1 MNKNYK
7 VNEILGAKFFKKIVF
22 LVERIKFKLIN
33 KLFPNSEKRYEIF
46 LKKQLDKKLK
56 KEKDEKIK
64 KLLIKDYQNKIL
76 DARCEFNNKKNR
88 NYHIKM
94 DDPNK
99 FIKYLKNNRKIHI
112 KGLIR
117 NVIVYL
123 ALIPLFILFNPT
135 FTVAG
140 YIILGY
146 NTISTLI
153 NFECVNLQ
161 NYNLKR
167 FEESKERLIKIKEK
181 KLARDLDKYKNISK
195 VVSNSLNSSKSI
207 PNIDEIV
214 ANINTKEELIELKN
228 MLNAYGIKEEKN
240 TDNKVKKIRR

>member
-7 VNEILGAKFFKKIVF
+7 INEVLGAKFFKKTVF
-22 LVERIKFKLIN
+22 LVERIKFKFIN
-33 KLFPNSEKRYEIF
+33 KLFPSSEEKYELF
-46 LKKQLDKKLK
+46 LKKQLDKKLNSENDEDK
-56 KEKDEKIK
+56 KR
-64 KLLIKDYQNKIL
+64 LLIRDYQNKIL

-117 NVIVYL
+117 NAIVYL
-123 ALIPLFILFNPT
+123 ALIPLFVLLNPT
-135 FTVAG
+135 FTIAG
-140 YIILGY
+140 YIILAY

-167 FEESKERLIKIKEK
+167 FEESKQKLIKIKEK

-195 VVSNSLNSSKSI
+195 VVSNSLNNSTNI
-207 PNIDEIV
+207 PNIEEIV
-214 ANINTKEELIELKN
+214 ANINTKEELIELKK
-228 MLNAYGIKEEKN
+228 MINAYGIKEDNN

>member
-1 MNKNYK
+1 
-7 VNEILGAKFFKKIVF
+7 
-22 LVERIKFKLIN
+22 
-33 KLFPNSEKRYEIF
+33 
-46 LKKQLDKKLK
+46 
-56 KEKDEKIK
+56 
-64 KLLIKDYQNKIL
+64 
-76 DARCEFNNKKNR
+76 
-88 NYHIKM
+88 M

-117 NVIVYL
+117 NAIVYL
-123 ALIPLFILFNPT
+123 ALIPLFVLLNPT
-135 FTVAG
+135 FTIAG
-140 YIILGY
+140 YIILAY

-167 FEESKERLIKIKEK
+167 FEESKQKLIKIKEK

-195 VVSNSLNSSKSI
+195 VVSNSLNNSTNI
-207 PNIDEIV
+207 PNIEEIV
-214 ANINTKEELIELKN
+214 ANINTKEELIELKK
-228 MLNAYGIKEEKN
+228 MINAYGIKENTN